1 MKYFVNYNT
10 GTGNFEF
17 EGTLDEAKEAAEKR
31 IAYTQMPITISADG
45 DDTWNVVSILPW
57 HGVSPDEDDKVTERY
72 GDFGFYG
79 AWIDT

>member
-10 GTGNFEF
+10 GAGNFEF

-31 IAYTQMPITISADG
+31 TAYTQEPVTICVDDG
-45 DDTWNVVSILPW
+45 DNWKVVSVLPW
-57 HGVSPDEDDKVTERY
+57 YGVRPNEDDEVTERY

-79 AWIDT
+79 TWIDT